1 MSPRPPRPT
10 PPRQLHHPIHRLISH
25 RRTMR
30 FQNLADDP
38 EGARGIVETVLEF
51 LRDEVGV
58 EDGAEAEGL
67 VVELAGALGVG

>member
-1 MSPRPPRPT
+1 
-10 PPRQLHHPIHRLISH
+10 
-25 RRTMR
+25 MR